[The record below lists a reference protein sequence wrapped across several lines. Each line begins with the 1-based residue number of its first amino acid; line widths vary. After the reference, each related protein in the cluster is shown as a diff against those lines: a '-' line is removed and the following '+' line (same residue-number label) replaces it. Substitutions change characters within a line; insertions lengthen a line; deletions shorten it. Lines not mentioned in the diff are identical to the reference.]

1 MQPARVI
8 PTTRRKSDL
17 HAYDILPTTH
27 QHRARL
33 MNFSLQGGWEPQQ
46 TKWLTPA
53 VIVAIVCKRKKNKK
67 RRRSAREKGWLGRRK
82 DMGAYREIIQE
93 LRVEDA
99 QNYRRYLRMDTT
111 AFEVSE
117 FQA

>member
-1 MQPARVI
+1 MADTSIV
-8 PTTRRKSDL
+8 
-17 HAYDILPTTH
+17 A
-27 QHRARL
+27 A
-33 MNFSLQGGWEPQQ
+33 
-46 TKWLTPA
+46 A

-67 RRRSAREKGWLGRRK
+67 KHRSAREKGWLGRRK

-117 FQA
+117 FHIDCSV